1 MDIIALEQELTA
13 YLADALGLEIDTK
26 LFRGGFPEGTGDGVA
41 VILGNAVKDNSI
53 DTPMYQLQILGKFTD
68 RDTALRV
75 NYMAVHLFPVYGKS
89 IGGHRVNLTI
99 YGAGNIYRG
108 ADDGTIKHFL
118 SVNLMV
124 SVLG

>member
-1 MDIIALEQELTA
+1 
-13 YLADALGLEIDTK
+13 
-26 LFRGGFPEGTGDGVA
+26 
-41 VILGNAVKDNSI
+41 
-53 DTPMYQLQILGKFTD
+53 MYQLQILGKFTD
-68 RDTALRV
+68 RDTALRI
-75 NYMAVHLFPVYGKS
+75 NHAAVHLFPIYGKS